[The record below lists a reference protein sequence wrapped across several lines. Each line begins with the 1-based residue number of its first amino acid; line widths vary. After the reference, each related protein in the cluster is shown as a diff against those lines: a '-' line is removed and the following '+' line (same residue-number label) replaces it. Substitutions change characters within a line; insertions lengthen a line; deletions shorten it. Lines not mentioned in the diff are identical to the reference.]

1 MNAMFAGIAFTV
13 VFSIPALVREI
24 RLARRFDRPPAVG
37 GPSSMMNAH
46 RTTGTLDTAAG
57 GLLAVGA
64 IVGAALLVVP
74 SVAPSPRTVQVRAI
88 QLVDTADSP
97 LGDGTALVFDGSGD
111 PVPPPQY
118 VDAVDTLYLQPLG
131 FTGTAQSSFIP
142 NGAYPLTGV
151 HSLGG
156 DTSLGQ
162 DQQIMVS
169 DIQGQIAAGG
179 VSPENPVV
187 VFGYSQ
193 SAAAASLIMPQLQA
207 AGVPSD
213 DVHFV
218 LVGDPLNPNG
228 GFVNTFD
235 FPAGNTSAFTAFDT
249 SFAPATPSDLYPT
262 DIYTLEYDGFANFP
276 HYTTNLLS
284 DLNAMLGFFFEHF
297 LYVDLTP
304 DQINN
309 AILLPGSEALTGQ
322 GLTDYYMIPS
332 DNLPILEPLLLIPGI
347 GQPLYDLL
355 EPDTRILVNL
365 GYGSITEGWNQ
376 GPANVPTTFGLF
388 PDINQTQLSD
398 ALSNGWQ
405 QGLTDAL
412 HDLQHPVSYQ
422 DQVAPLLPFADSL
435 YTHGLA
441 PENPSF
447 TEVVD
452 GLLKFVGF
460 PLSDVTLSSPP
471 TDIIND
477 ISATLSYD
485 YASLLPVADAINASL
500 TSLPAYD
507 ANIFTDQL
515 DAGNFLNAILDPMS
529 ANTAL
534 VPYDLFLGAATPL
547 FAALGTFVNLAEL
560 FS

>member
-1 MNAMFAGIAFTV
+1 MSPQNSSVT
-13 VFSIPALVREI
+13 ALTISVAI
-24 RLARRFDRPPAVG
+24 
-37 GPSSMMNAH
+37 
-46 RTTGTLDTAAG
+46 T
-57 GLLAVGA
+57 GA
-64 IVGAALLVVP
+64 ILLVIP
-74 SVAPSPRTVQVRAI
+74 SVAPSPRNVQVREI
-88 QLVDTADSP
+88 QLTGVDTADSP
-97 LGDGTALVFDGSGD
+97 LGDGTALVFG
-111 PVPPPQY
+111 PTLVPIPPPQY
-118 VDAVDTLYLQPLG
+118 VGAADTLYLQPLG

-142 NGAYPLTGV
+142 DGSSALDPK
-151 HSLGG
+151 SLGFG
-156 DTSLGQ
+156 TSLGQ

-169 DIQGQIAAGG
+169 DIEGRIAAGG

-193 SAAAASLIMPQLQA
+193 SSDAASLIMQQLYDA
-207 AGVPSD
+207 HVPTD

-218 LVGDPLNPNG
+218 LVGDLQNPNG
-228 GFVNTFD
+228 GFLNTFD
-235 FPAGNTSAFTAFDT
+235 FPAGNTSAFTALDVPFE
-249 SFAPATPSDLYPT
+249 PATPSELYPT
-262 DIYTLEYDGFANFP
+262 DIYSIEYDGFADFP

-284 DLNAMLGFFFEHF
+284 DLNALLGLFLAHF
-297 LYVDLTP
+297 TYLDITP
-304 DQINN
+304 DQINS
-309 AILLPGSEALTGQ
+309 AILLPGSEALTGE
-322 GLTDYYMIPS
+322 GLTDYYMIPN
-332 DNLPILEPLLLIPGI
+332 DNLPILEPLLLVPGI

-355 EPDTRILVNL
+355 EPDTQILVNL

-405 QGLTDAL
+405 QGVTDAL
-412 HDLQHPVSYQ
+412 HDLQSPVSYQ

-435 YTHGLA
+435 YTVGVA

-447 TEVVD
+447 TDVVD
-452 GLLKFVGF
+452 GLLKLVGF
-460 PLSDVTLSSPP
+460 PVSGVTLSSPP

-477 ISATLSYD
+477 ISSTLSYD
-485 YASLLPVADAINASL
+485 YSSLLPLADAINASV

-515 DAGNFLNAILDPMS
+515 EAGNLLDAVLDPMS

-534 VPYDLFLGAATPL
+534 VPYDLLVGAEVPL
-547 FAALGTFVNLAEL
+547 FAALGTVVNLAEL